1 MTGELHPSGSTG
13 PVSLSSDLTDPQA
26 VPYFLWDEPMTVA
39 ELRERLR
46 SASPPERSRL
56 LGKIL
61 REARDTEVWLF
72 TTPSEVACSWS
83 AVSKNLGRRRAF
95 WEFLLERWSELGRL
109 DVAWSR

>member
-1 MTGELHPSGSTG
+1 MTVEPHRSRAAGAVT
-13 PVSLSSDLTDPQA
+13 LSSDLSDPEA

-46 SASPPERSRL
+46 SASPPERTRL

-72 TTPSEVACSWS
+72 TTPAEIAKSWS
-83 AVSKNLGRRRAF
+83 GISRNLGRRREF
-95 WEFLLERWSELGRL
+95 WEFLLESWSKQGRL
-109 DVAWSR
+109 DVEWAR